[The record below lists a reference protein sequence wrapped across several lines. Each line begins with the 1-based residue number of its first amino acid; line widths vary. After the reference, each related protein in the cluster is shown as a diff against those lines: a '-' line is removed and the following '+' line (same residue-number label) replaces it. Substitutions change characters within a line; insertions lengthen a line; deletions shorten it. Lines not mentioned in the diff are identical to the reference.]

1 MTVENMI
8 LGNVET
14 FKELCEKFVENAD
27 CIEASYDVSPDNMG
41 VEFYETL
48 VLRINTDF
56 QMQFFYNDKGRMN
69 VYIESQIDGKLAE
82 IEICDGAECDTRLY
96 MSKYINF
103 KQLEKDGYS
112 LSKVGTIFKPVKTE
126 TITQSVARIEEN
138 IYNIDYDA
146 LSDYLKGIRDFMNL
160 LNGTE
165 NNKQI
170 ADYIISELRQYD
182 DFELPF

>member
-1 MTVENMI
+1 MTVENM
-8 LGNVET
+8 LTGNAEI
-14 FKELCEKFVENAD
+14 FKELCEHFIENSD
-27 CIEASYDVSPDNMG
+27 CIDASYDVLPSGN
-41 VEFYETL
+41 VESL
-48 VLRINTDF
+48 VLNIGTDYRMDF
-56 QMQFFYNDKGRMN
+56 SKDAHDKMS
-69 VYIESQIDGKLAE
+69 VYVESQITGKTAQM
-82 IEICDGAECDTRLY
+82 IICDGAICDTRLY

-103 KQLEKDGYS
+103 KELEKDGYT
-112 LSKVGTIFKPVKTE
+112 LEAVGKPFKPVKLE

-165 NNKQI
+165 NNKEI

-182 DFELPF
+182 NFELPF